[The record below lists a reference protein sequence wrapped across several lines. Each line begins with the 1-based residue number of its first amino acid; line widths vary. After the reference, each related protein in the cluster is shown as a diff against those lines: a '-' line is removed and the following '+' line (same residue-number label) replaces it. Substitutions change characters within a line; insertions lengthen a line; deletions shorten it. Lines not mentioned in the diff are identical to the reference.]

1 MPTVGC
7 EEREPIGEKD
17 VVGLKYFRKLW
28 PLFER
33 LHEVGCQRDKA
44 GNRELFMDQY
54 CALVLLFLF
63 NPCLRSL
70 RALQQA
76 SELGNVQRKLR
87 CGRASLGSLS
97 EATDV
102 FDPERLREIIGELAA
117 QVEPTRSVGGKHLQQ
132 ALTAV
137 DGSVVKTLSTIAQ
150 ASYLKNS
157 HGENKSAWR
166 LHTHFDVD
174 RLVPT
179 RIDVTGG
186 KNSGKSDEKNVLRTR
201 LAADHCYVMDRWF
214 AQFKLFNDIHAIG
227 SSYVCRV
234 RDNSRYDVI
243 EARPLSNEAITAG
256 LLSDEIV
263 ELGAGTNPKSP
274 SPIHPLRL
282 IQIRTTPSSPR
293 GKSPGGKT
301 GPPSDGVLRIATNL
315 VDVPAE
321 TVAEIYRQRWT
332 IELFFRFFKHVL
344 GCRHLLSTSRRG
356 VEIQAYCAIIAC
368 LLLALWTSG
377 KPTLRTF
384 EMVCLYL
391 QGWAD
396 QEELLAHLKKLKPA
410 VV

>member
-1 MPTVGC
+1 MAQRNRG
-7 EEREPIGEKD
+7 ESEPIHEED
-17 VVGLKYFRKLW
+17 VQGLKYFRKLW

-33 LHEVGCQRDKA
+33 LHEVGCERDKA

-76 SELGNVQRKLR
+76 SELANVQRKLR

-102 FDPERLREIIGELAA
+102 FDPERLREIIGELARE
-117 QVEPTRSVGGKHLQQ
+117 VRPMGGRHLDQC
-132 ALTAV
+132 LVAV
-137 DGSVVKTLSTIAQ
+137 DGSVVKTLATITQ
-150 ASYLKNS
+150 AAYLKNV
-157 HGENKSAWR
+157 HGQNKSAWR

-174 RLVPT
+174 RGVPT
-179 RIDVTGG
+179 RIDVTVG
-186 KNSGKSDEKNVLRTR
+186 KNSGASDEKNVLRAR
-201 LAADHCYVMDRWF
+201 LEADHCYVIDRWY
-214 AQFKLFNDIHAIG
+214 AQFQLFNDIHVAK

-234 RDNSRYDVI
+234 RDNSRYEVT
-243 EARPLSNEAITAG
+243 EARPLSDEAIAAG
-256 LLSDEIV
+256 VLSDEIV
-263 ELGAGTNPKSP
+263 ELGAGSPQSKSP
-274 SPIHPLRL
+274 NHPVRL
-282 IQIRTTPSSPR
+282 VRVRTTPSRPR

-301 GPPSDGVLRIATNL
+301 GPSSDGILRIATNL
-315 VDVPAE
+315 LDVPAE
-321 TVAEIYRQRWT
+321 IVAEIYRQRWT

-344 GCRHLLSTSRRG
+344 GCRHLLSTARAG
-356 VEIQAYCAIIAC
+356 IEIQTYCAIIAC

-396 QEELLAHLKKLKPA
+396 QDELLAHLKKLKPRLA
-410 VV
+410 

>member
-1 MPTVGC
+1 MA
-7 EEREPIGEKD
+7 D
-17 VVGLKYFRKLW
+17 VVESTRESLREEDVQGLKYFRKLW

-33 LHEVGCQRDKA
+33 LHEVGCSRDKA

-76 SELGNVQRKLR
+76 SELKNVQRKLR
-87 CGRASLGSLS
+87 CGRTSLGSLS

-102 FDPERLREIIGELAA
+102 FEPERLREIIGELARE
-117 QVEPTRSVGGKHLQQ
+117 VRPMRHVGGKHLEQ
-132 ALTAV
+132 LLVAV
-137 DGSVVKTLSTIAQ
+137 DGSVVKTLSRIAQ
-150 ASYLKNS
+150 ASYLKNV
-157 HGENKSAWR
+157 HGQNKSAWR

-174 RLVPT
+174 RGVPT
-179 RIDVTGG
+179 RIDVSGG

-201 LAADHCYVMDRWF
+201 LEADHCYVMDRWF
-214 AQFKLFNDIHAIG
+214 AQFKLFNDIDAIG

-234 RDNSRYDVI
+234 RDNSRYEVTL
-243 EARPLSNEAITAG
+243 ARPLSAEAVAAG
-256 LLSDEIV
+256 VLGDEIV
-263 ELGAGTNPKSP
+263 KLGAGSP
-274 SPIHPLRL
+274 QSKRPNHPVRL
-282 IQIRTTPSSPR
+282 IRVRMTPSRPR

-301 GPPSDGVLRIATNL
+301 GPPSDGILRIATNL
-315 VDVPAE
+315 LDVPAE
-321 TVAEIYRQRWT
+321 IVAEIYRQRWT

-344 GCRHLLSTSRRG
+344 RCRHLLSTAREG
-356 VEIQAYCAIIAC
+356 VEIQTYCAIIAC
-368 LLLALWTSG
+368 LLLALWTDG

-396 QEELLAHLKKLKPA
+396 QDELLTHLEKLKPRSA
-410 VV
+410 

>member
-1 MPTVGC
+1 MPIMEQQEGS
-7 EEREPIGEKD
+7 PIGERD

-76 SELGNVQRKLR
+76 SELKNVQRKLR
-87 CGRASLGSLS
+87 CGRSSLGSLS

-102 FDPERLREIIGELAA
+102 FDPERLREIIGELGN
-117 QVEPTRSVGGKHLQQ
+117 QVEPMRSVGGKQLKQL
-132 ALTAV
+132 LTAV
-137 DGSVVKTLSTIAQ
+137 DGSVVKTLATIAQ
-150 ASYLKNS
+150 ASYLKS
-157 HGENKSAWR
+157 TRGENKSAWR

-186 KNSGKSDEKNVLRTR
+186 KNSGRNDEKSVLRTC
-201 LAADHCYVMDRWF
+201 LAGDHCYVMDRWF
-214 AQFKLFNDIHAIG
+214 AEFKLFNDIHAIG

-234 RDNSRYDVI
+234 RDNSRYEVI
-243 EARPLSNEAITAG
+243 EARPLSDEALAAG
-256 LLSDEIV
+256 VLGDAVV
-263 ELGAGTNPKSP
+263 ELGAGSPRSKSP
-274 SPIHPLRL
+274 NHPVRL
-282 IQIRTTPSSPR
+282 VQVRITPSRPR

-315 VDVPAE
+315 LDVPVE
-321 TVAEIYRQRWT
+321 IIAEIYRERWT

-368 LLLALWTSG
+368 LLLALWTGG

-396 QEELLAHLKKLKPA
+396 QEELFAHLKKLNPA
-410 VV
+410 TA

>member
-17 VVGLKYFRKLW
+17 VVGLKYFRTLW

-76 SELGNVQRKLR
+76 SELGNVQGKLR

-157 HGENKSAWR
+157 QGENKSAWR

-274 SPIHPLRL
+274 SPTHPLRL

>member
-1 MPTVGC
+1 MPIIEY
-7 EEREPIGEKD
+7 EEREPIREED

-76 SELGNVQRKLR
+76 SELKNVQRKLR

-102 FDPERLREIIGELAA
+102 FDPERLREVIGELAA
-117 QVEPTRSVGGKHLQQ
+117 QVEPMRRVAGGHREQL
-132 ALTAV
+132 LMAV
-137 DGSVVKTLSTIAQ
+137 DGSVVKTLSSVAQ
-150 ASYLKNS
+150 ATYLKNR
-157 HGENKSAWR
+157 HGQNKSAWR

-214 AQFKLFNDIHAIG
+214 AEFKLFNDIHAIG

-243 EARPLSNEAITAG
+243 EARPLSDEAIAVG
-256 LLSDEIV
+256 VLSDEIV
-263 ELGAGTNPKSP
+263 KLGTGSPKSK
-274 SPIHPLRL
+274 SPNHQVRL
-282 IQIRTTPSSPR
+282 IQVRTTPSSPR
-293 GKSPGGKT
+293 GKRPGGKT
-301 GPPSDGVLRIATNL
+301 GPPSDGILRIATNL

-321 TVAEIYRQRWT
+321 IIAEIYRQRWT

-368 LLLALWTSG
+368 LLLALWTGG

-396 QEELLAHLKKLKPA
+396 QEELLAHLKKLKPQLA
-410 VV
+410 

>member
-1 MPTVGC
+1 MPSIGC
-7 EEREPIGEKD
+7 EVREPIAEKD

-44 GNRELFMDQY
+44 GNRQLFMDQY

-76 SELGNVQRKLR
+76 SELGNVQRKLG

-117 QVEPTRSVGGKHLQQ
+117 QVEPTRSVGGKHLKQ
-132 ALTAV
+132 LITAV

-150 ASYLKNS
+150 ASYLKNR

-186 KNSGKSDEKNVLRTR
+186 KNSGKCDEKNVLRSR

-214 AQFKLFNDIHAIG
+214 AQFKLFNDIHAKG

-234 RDNSRYDVI
+234 RDNSRYEVV
-243 EARPLSNEAITAG
+243 ETTPLSNEAVAAG
-256 LLSDEIV
+256 VLSDQIV
-263 ELGAGTNPKSP
+263 QLGAGSPQSKSP
-274 SPIHPLRL
+274 DHPVRL
-282 IQIRTTPSSPR
+282 IRVRTTPSSPR
-293 GKSPGGKT
+293 GKQRGGKT

-315 VDVPAE
+315 LDVPAE
-321 TVAEIYRQRWT
+321 IIAEIYRQRWT

-368 LLLALWTSG
+368 LLLALWTGG

-396 QEELLAHLKKLKPA
+396 QDELLAHLKKLKPA
-410 VV
+410 AA

>member
-1 MPTVGC
+1 MPIMEQQEGSPIR
-7 EEREPIGEKD
+7 ERD
-17 VVGLKYFRKLW
+17 VVGLKYFGKLW

-76 SELGNVQRKLR
+76 SELKNVQRKLR
-87 CGRASLGSLS
+87 CGRSSLGSLS

-102 FDPERLREIIGELAA
+102 FDPERLREIIAELGD
-117 QVEPTRSVGGKHLQQ
+117 QVEPMRSVGGKQLKQL
-132 ALTAV
+132 LTAV
-137 DGSVVKTLSTIAQ
+137 DGSVVKTLATIAQ
-150 ASYLKNS
+150 ASYLKS
-157 HGENKSAWR
+157 TRGENKSAWR

-186 KNSGKSDEKNVLRTR
+186 KNSGQNDEKSVLRTC
-201 LAADHCYVMDRWF
+201 LAGDHCYVMDRWF
-214 AQFKLFNDIHAIG
+214 AEFKLLNDIHAIG

-234 RDNSRYDVI
+234 RDNSRYEVI
-243 EARPLSNEAITAG
+243 EARPLSDEAIAAG
-256 LLSDEIV
+256 VLGDALV
-263 ELGAGTNPKSP
+263 ELGAGSPRSKSP
-274 SPIHPLRL
+274 HHPVRL
-282 IQIRTTPSSPR
+282 VQVRITPSRPR
-293 GKSPGGKT
+293 GKSSGGKT

-315 VDVPAE
+315 LDVPAE
-321 TVAEIYRQRWT
+321 IIAEIYRQRWT

-368 LLLALWTSG
+368 LLLALWTGG

-396 QEELLAHLKKLKPA
+396 QKELFAHLKKLNPA
-410 VV
+410 TA

>member
-1 MPTVGC
+1 MPSIGC
-7 EEREPIGEKD
+7 EERELIGEKD

-76 SELGNVQRKLR
+76 SELKNVQRKLG

-117 QVEPTRSVGGKHLQQ
+117 QVEPMRSVGGKHLKQL
-132 ALTAV
+132 LTAV
-137 DGSVVKTLSTIAQ
+137 DGSVVQTLATIAQ
-150 ASYLKNS
+150 ATYLKNR
-157 HGENKSAWR
+157 HGEDKSAWR

-174 RLVPT
+174 RGVPT

-186 KNSGKSDEKNVLRTR
+186 KNSGKSDEKNVLRSR

-214 AQFKLFNDIHAIG
+214 AEFKLFNDIHAIG

-234 RDNSRYDVI
+234 RDNSRYEVI
-243 EARPLSNEAITAG
+243 EARQLAGEAVATG
-256 LLSDEIV
+256 VLSDEIV
-263 ELGAGTNPKSP
+263 QLGAGSPKSK
-274 SPIHPLRL
+274 SPNHRVRL
-282 IQIRTTPSSPR
+282 IRVRTTPSSPR
-293 GKSPGGKT
+293 GKQRGGKT

-315 VDVPAE
+315 LDVPAE
-321 TVAEIYRQRWT
+321 TIAEIYRQRWT

-368 LLLALWTSG
+368 LLLALWTGS

-384 EMVCLYL
+384 EMICLYL

-396 QEELLAHLKKLKPA
+396 QDELLAYLKKLKPA
-410 VV
+410 AS